1 MGISLDLATQS
12 RKPLVFQGPNGFSA
26 KSTGTRS
33 ASLYYSQTR
42 LATTGTLEVDGE
54 RFRVAGESWMD
65 KEFGSNQLGPEQV
78 GWDWFSLRLDDG
90 RDLMVYQ
97 LRNGAGEVDYA
108 RATVVGTAGAA
119 QYLESDAFALEVTD
133 HWTSPGT
140 GTRYPAGWRLRVPG
154 SALELTVVP
163 EMARQENV
171 SRLIP
176 NLFYWEGSV
185 RVLGAGGQVLG
196 RGYVELTGY
205 GKGAR
210 PAI

>member
-1 MGISLDLATQS
+1 
-12 RKPLVFQGPNGFSA
+12 
-26 KSTGTRS
+26 
-33 ASLYYSQTR
+33 

-185 RVLGAGGQVLG
+185 RVLGPGGQVLG